1 MWASRSSAA
10 LAGTSLETTTK
21 ILMRNIWIRLSVAV
35 ITFAIGVSVA
45 AILFLYRQPP
55 PSLVM
60 APCASPPNFEL
71 VSVPCS
77 DPDLS
82 ALSALPVIGYCD
94 LIASIVKRS
103 NTIVRVKGIYSVSS
117 ENSALNDP
125 MCPSQKTWTWIES
138 EPYSNFS
145 ESLKAFD
152 LDGGLKFSQGRRAQV
167 IFLGKL
173 YGPSNEGFGH
183 LNDYPFMLSVMKV
196 EEFKPIPIDAP

>member
-1 MWASRSSAA
+1 
-10 LAGTSLETTTK
+10 
-21 ILMRNIWIRLSVAV
+21 
-35 ITFAIGVSVA
+35 
-45 AILFLYRQPP
+45 
-55 PSLVM
+55 M

-152 LDGGLKFSQGRRAQV
+152 LDGGQNSVKAAARRLS
-167 IFLGKL
+167 FLESCMD
-173 YGPSNEGFGH
+173 P
-183 LNDYPFMLSVMKV
+183 PMKGLG
-196 EEFKPIPIDAP
+196 I